1 MEALHP
7 RPLIEVWTCRVGSGD
22 VGISRFIYLAYLA
35 LLKICCHSMDIVKPP
50 PQLTAVTLAG
60 IDVQS
65 KAQLEAWEHTME
77 RHEEVAL
84 GVEMV
89 VSRGKIEGW
98 LEEIGKRV
106 EG

>member
-1 MEALHP
+1 ME
-7 RPLIEVWTCRVGSGD
+7 T
-22 VGISRFIYLAYLA
+22 
-35 LLKICCHSMDIVKPP
+35 VKTP

-60 IDVQS
+60 IDLQS
-65 KAQLEAWEHTME
+65 KAQLETWEYTVE

-89 VSRGKIEGW
+89 VSRGKMEEW
-98 LEEIGKRV
+98 LEDIGKRV